1 MEIKEFLSST
11 QAIIDVRAPD
21 KDSLLRELSQ
31 RAAGTVRLN
40 ADSFSSEI
48 LKREKL
54 GSTGIGGGVAI
65 PHARIKGLK
74 KPFGILA
81 RLKSAIDFD
90 AIDDK
95 PVDIVFLLLLPVETE
110 GEHITALASV
120 ARILR
125 DAEVLRKLR
134 GAADIASLYRVMT
147 ENRQSKIA

>member
-1 MEIKEFLSST
+1 MEIKEFFSST
-11 QAIIDVRAPD
+11 HAIVDLRAPD

-31 RAAGTVRLN
+31 RAAATVRLN
-40 ADSFSSEI
+40 ADNISSEI

-90 AIDDK
+90 AIDNK
-95 PVDIVFLLLLPVETE
+95 PIDIVFLLLLPVETE

-125 DAEVLRKLR
+125 NAETVGKLR
-134 GAADIASLYRVMT
+134 RSADNADIYRAMT
-147 ENRQSKIA
+147 ENRESKIA